1 MVVDMETEATE
12 KPKKTYPPLDQE
24 TRTTIPTKAAA
35 FYLNREPQTLYSW
48 SCLGN
53 GPIKPVRIN
62 GRISWRVAD
71 IKALSA

>member
-1 MVVDMETEATE
+1 MVDNMETEATE
-12 KPKKTYPPLDQE
+12 KQKKTYPPLDQE

-48 SCLGN
+48 SCLEN

-71 IKALSA
+71 IKTLLN